1 MKICT
6 AGFPCWE
13 TQKGRLDTLWI
24 RKALVGHQCIQLGSP
39 AGRSPALLHRRPAPP
54 FPSWAWAAPLRLGP
68 LPRGRPGAG
77 LAEAARPHGFGPQ
90 RPGRARSH
98 LLTQPRAVL
107 RSMINRPRSAHQE
120 TRAVRESGS
129 RARRRREACSLAGRT
144 MDAGA
149 DAKGGSGPVVPEDPA
164 RPGLPQLPRRPQL
177 LEEDQAPSEEAAAA
191 DGGDA
196 TAPEGP
202 PGDPPAEASAAPP
215 AQAQAVAAGEA
226 LQIPKAAAGGVPNI
240 GFVGEP
246 PPYAPPDPK
255 AAHLLYPPPF
265 PPPVLFPP
273 APAAPA
279 LYPPPAPL
287 FPAPTAQPLFAT
299 FPVYNSPVAGV
310 PAPAPAEHRP
320 LPKDYMME
328 SVLVTLFCCLL
339 TGLIAIV
346 YSHETRAALAR
357 GDLAQ
362 AQEASRK
369 ARSLVLFSLLFGV
382 FVSTSWVIYVVVAL
396 YLP

>member
-1 MKICT
+1 
-6 AGFPCWE
+6 
-13 TQKGRLDTLWI
+13 
-24 RKALVGHQCIQLGSP
+24 
-39 AGRSPALLHRRPAPP
+39 
-54 FPSWAWAAPLRLGP
+54 
-68 LPRGRPGAG
+68 
-77 LAEAARPHGFGPQ
+77 
-90 RPGRARSH
+90 
-98 LLTQPRAVL
+98 
-107 RSMINRPRSAHQE
+107 
-120 TRAVRESGS
+120 
-129 RARRRREACSLAGRT
+129 

-149 DAKGGSGPVVPEDPA
+149 DEKGGGSPAVPEDPA

-177 LEEDQAPSEEAAAA
+177 LEEDQAPREEAAAA

-196 TAPEGP
+196 AAPEGP

-215 AQAQAVAAGEA
+215 AQAVAAGEA
-226 LQIPKAAAGGVPNI
+226 LQMPKAAAGGVPNI

-255 AAHLLYPPPF
+255 AEHLLYPPPF

-287 FPAPTAQPLFAT
+287 FPAPAAQPLFAT
-299 FPVYNSPVAGV
+299 FPVYSGPVAGV
-310 PAPAPAEHRP
+310 PAPAPAERRP
-320 LPKDYMME
+320 LPKDYMVE
-328 SVLVTLFCCLL
+328 SVLATLFCCLL
-339 TGLIAIV
+339 TGLIAVV

-369 ARSLVLFSLLFGV
+369 ARLLVLFSLLFGV

>member
-1 MKICT
+1 
-6 AGFPCWE
+6 
-13 TQKGRLDTLWI
+13 
-24 RKALVGHQCIQLGSP
+24 
-39 AGRSPALLHRRPAPP
+39 
-54 FPSWAWAAPLRLGP
+54 
-68 LPRGRPGAG
+68 
-77 LAEAARPHGFGPQ
+77 
-90 RPGRARSH
+90 
-98 LLTQPRAVL
+98 
-107 RSMINRPRSAHQE
+107 
-120 TRAVRESGS
+120 
-129 RARRRREACSLAGRT
+129 

-149 DAKGGSGPVVPEDPA
+149 DAKGGGGPAVPEDPA
-164 RPGLPQLPRRPQL
+164 HPRLPQLPRRPQL
-177 LEEDQAPSEEAAAA
+177 LEEDQMSSEEAAAA

-196 TAPEGP
+196 EAPEGP

-287 FPAPTAQPLFAT
+287 FPAPSAQPLFAT